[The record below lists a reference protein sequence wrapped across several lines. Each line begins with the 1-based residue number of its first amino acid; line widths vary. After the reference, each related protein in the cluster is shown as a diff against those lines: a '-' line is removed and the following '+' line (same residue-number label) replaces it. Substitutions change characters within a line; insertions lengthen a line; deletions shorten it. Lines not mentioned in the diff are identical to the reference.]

1 MANQP
6 ARSKREMGTQ
16 ELKKKVLELQ
26 ATVQR
31 HTEEIK
37 ELQSK
42 LKSHDEQF
50 RGCKCELLYIY
61 ACVILYLTR
70 QCLKTL
76 HRSGE
81 VCSCLWKL

>member
-1 MANQP
+1 MKLLVAMAQLFVPYYNNNYIGMANQP
-6 ARSKREMGTQ
+6 KQSKREMGTQ

-42 LKSHDEQF
+42 LKSHDEQ
-50 RGCKCELLYIY
+50 L
-61 ACVILYLTR
+61 
-70 QCLKTL
+70 
-76 HRSGE
+76 
-81 VCSCLWKL
+81 